1 MANYKKPIQRSL
13 LIGCSLFVLSL
24 CLCLSFQSV
33 FLFSSAL
40 YAQYDERLDHILTH
54 IERNADI
61 DDLSECVRTG
71 KPSEKYAEL
80 QQLLNKMV
88 DDFGLSYLYSVIPV
102 DDEIGTMLNVVSATS
117 EAERAAGETDLP
129 LLYLSHEYP
138 RKEVERYLSAWEQ
151 EGISYFEESSGYG
164 AFYTACKPLR
174 TSDGETVALLCAD
187 LSIGD
192 LHRNVNTYVVMNVV
206 LTITIGT
213 LFGIILLIWLRRNV
227 TGPVEALEKSTRSF
241 AEKSHDAK
249 NPEQLSYDAP
259 EIHTLNEVESLAD
272 AISRMSQDIKS
283 YIMDI
288 LSAEGRIK
296 TAEQKAE
303 GMSRIAYQDALTH
316 VKNKA
321 SYNLKTAELAA
332 QIANGEAEFAIV
344 MVDLNH
350 LKLVNDTYG
359 HEKGD
364 KYIVGSCKIIS
375 DIYKHSPVY
384 RIGGDEFVIV
394 LQGEDYRNRR
404 TLYDTIERKFRE
416 AVENPSAEPWERYSA
431 ACGMAEYGGA
441 KETPEQVARR
451 ADEIMYHN
459 KQEMKACRLT

>member
-13 LIGCSLFVLSL
+13 LIGCSCFVLILCFFLSL
-24 CLCLSFQSV
+24 QSV
-33 FLFSSAL
+33 FLFSTAL
-40 YAQYDERLDHILTH
+40 YAQYDERLSHILTY

-61 DDLSECVRTG
+61 EDLAECVRTG
-71 KPSEKYAEL
+71 TPSEKYADL
-80 QQLLNKMV
+80 QQLLNGMV
-88 DDFGLSYLYSVIPV
+88 DDFGLSYLYSLIPV
-102 DDEIGTMLNVVSATS
+102 DDGTGTMLNVVSATS
-117 EAERAAGETDLP
+117 AAERAAGESDMP
-129 LLYLSHEYP
+129 LLYVSHEYP
-138 RKEVERYLSAWEQ
+138 QEEVERYLSAWQ
-151 EGISYFEESSGYG
+151 KEGISYFEESSGYG

-174 TSDGETVALLCAD
+174 TPDGETVALLCAD
-187 LSIGD
+187 LAIGD

-206 LTITIGT
+206 LTITIGA
-213 LFGIILLIWLRRNV
+213 LFGVLLLIWLRRNV
-227 TGPVEALEKSTRSF
+227 TGPVEALEKSTRTF
-241 AEKSHDAK
+241 AEKSHDAR

-259 EIHTLNEVESLAD
+259 EIHTLNEVESLAE

-283 YIMDI
+283 YILDI

-332 QIANGEAEFAIV
+332 QITDGQAEFAVV

-384 RIGGDEFVIV
+384 RIGGDEFVII
-394 LQGEDYRNRR
+394 LQGEDYRKRR
-404 TLYDTIERKFRE
+404 TLYETLERKFRE
-416 AVENPSAEPWERYSA
+416 ARENPSAEPWERYSA
-431 ACGMAEYGGA
+431 ACGMSEYSGAE
-441 KETPEQVARR
+441 ETPEQVTRR
-451 ADEIMYHN
+451 ADEIMYRN
-459 KQEMKACRLT
+459 KQEMKACRTT

>member
-1 MANYKKPIQRSL
+1 MVNFSVFAENLEKEERVPMANYKKPIQRSL
-13 LIGCSLFVLSL
+13 LIGCTLFVLSL
-24 CLCLSFQSV
+24 CFCLSLQSV
-33 FLFSSAL
+33 LLFSSAL
-40 YAQYDERLDHILTH
+40 YAQYDERLDHILTY
-54 IERNADI
+54 IERNADM
-61 DDLSECVRTG
+61 DDLAECVRTG
-71 KPSEKYAEL
+71 TPSEKYADL
-80 QQLLNKMV
+80 QQLLNRMV
-88 DDFGLSYLYSVIPV
+88 DDFELAYLYSVIPV
-102 DDEIGTMLNVVSATS
+102 DDDIGTMLNVVSATS

-138 RKEVERYLSAWEQ
+138 QEEVDRYLSAWEK

-187 LSIGD
+187 LPIGD
-192 LHRNVNTYVVMNVV
+192 LHRNVNTYVAVNVI
-206 LTITIGT
+206 LTIAIGA
-213 LFGIILLIWLRRNV
+213 LFGILLLIWLRRNV

-249 NPEQLSYDAP
+249 DPEQLSYDAP

-283 YIMDI
+283 YILDI
-288 LSAEGRIK
+288 LSAEGRVK
-296 TAEQKAE
+296 TAELKAE

-332 QIANGEAEFAIV
+332 QIANGQAEFAVV
-344 MVDLNH
+344 MIDLNH
-350 LKLVNDTYG
+350 LKIVNDTYG

-364 KYIVGSCKIIS
+364 QYIVGSCKIIS

-384 RIGGDEFVIV
+384 RIGGDEFVII
-394 LQGEDYRNRR
+394 LQVEDYRNRDA
-404 TLYDTIERKFRE
+404 LYSI
-416 AVENPSAEPWERYSA
+416 
-431 ACGMAEYGGA
+431 
-441 KETPEQVARR
+441 
-451 ADEIMYHN
+451 
-459 KQEMKACRLT
+459 